1 MERKKSRHKK
11 TLGKICQETG
21 LKWPEALPLAL
32 IKIQNT
38 PNRRHGLTPFKM
50 VFGYPMSIG
59 ISKPSIP
66 GLSEDYGNLGEQP
79 DDMTS

>member
-1 MERKKSRHKK
+1 
-11 TLGKICQETG
+11 
-21 LKWPEALPLAL
+21 
-32 IKIQNT
+32 
-38 PNRRHGLTPFKM
+38 
-50 VFGYPMSIG
+50 MSIG